1 MATHGARPDPAPA
14 ARVAYALKAA
24 LPDAGAA
31 SGHFG
36 AQKTMYGGQHIA
48 ARDMVYRFYSE
59 NSGGRG
65 RVARG
70 VVRAVSACPPR
81 PGLARQTPLV
91 SLTVDRQA
99 SVRHPLGRAQLKPFD
114 PWDDGRPETE
124 LNFTLYR
131 QATDK
136 IVGLSEAAARR
147 LAACFADMNE
157 RRTRPP
163 PGCGRRNDD

>member
-14 ARVAYALKAA
+14 ARIVYALKAA

-48 ARDMVYRFYSE
+48 AGDVVYLFASE
-59 NSGGRG
+59 SSGGRG

-91 SLTVDRQA
+91 SLTVDRQ
-99 SVRHPLGRAQLKPFD
+99 D
-114 PWDDGRPETE
+114 
-124 LNFTLYR
+124 
-131 QATDK
+131 TDK

-147 LAACFADMNE
+147 LAACFDE
-157 RRTRPP
+157 VLP
-163 PGCGRRNDD
+163 